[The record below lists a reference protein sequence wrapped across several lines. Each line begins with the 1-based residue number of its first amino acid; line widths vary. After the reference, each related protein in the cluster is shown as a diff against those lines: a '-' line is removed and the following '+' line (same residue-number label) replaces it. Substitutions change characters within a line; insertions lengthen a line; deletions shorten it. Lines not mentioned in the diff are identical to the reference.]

1 MNFANDLFEMEYV
14 TEVDSGGFVA
24 TIIYAMVLVFAFLFN
39 SRLRKETANH
49 HDATLFYITFLGFAL
64 YVMRYFAAQQA
75 ERISFYFAFGQMILL
90 PNTAQQLKP
99 RDRVVVKLAIY
110 TLSILL
116 FLYRINGS
124 NFEPYAFCWQ

>member
-1 MNFANDLFEMEYV
+1 
-14 TEVDSGGFVA
+14 
-24 TIIYAMVLVFAFLFN
+24 
-39 SRLRKETANH
+39 
-49 HDATLFYITFLGFAL
+49 
-64 YVMRYFAAQQA
+64 MRYFAAQQA